1 MDPNPFRY
9 LEPLAIALDQA
20 KWSLVQ
26 LLMSSSHT
34 GFGTSSLRQVGN
46 WNVHAPVSDR
56 EYRATLPE
64 TPAMIDLASSMISEG
79 RGSELMPREAD
90 PTAPMTAYS
99 IFLEDLTC

>member
-34 GFGTSSLRQVGN
+34 GFGTSSLRQPSTYNLFGSPFGVHKVTNYAAFTYKNLKGCNGN
-46 WNVHAPVSDR
+46 RSVDQSF
-56 EYRATLPE
+56 Y
-64 TPAMIDLASSMISEG
+64 
-79 RGSELMPREAD
+79 
-90 PTAPMTAYS
+90 
-99 IFLEDLTC
+99 